1 MHPGCKKRVQMVDTE
16 GHAAAASSPEAAKAG
31 AVVDEVAHA
40 SLAEKRSLAIDHR
53 LVMSEVQL
61 LLAEK
66 RTAFALLRTGVTVSL
81 VPLSITTVLVAT
93 SGLWNPFEVM
103 WLLAPILVLA
113 GALFLLGVYLI
124 MHAWGHVRYVDRV
137 MHGLKQ
143 KDTLLEDLLYK
154 ERDRL
159 RELGH
164 LTHMDRIG
172 RLRRRLV

>member
-1 MHPGCKKRVQMVDTE
+1 MMDTD
-16 GHAAAASSPEAAKAG
+16 GGAPVSPEAAKAE
-31 AVVDEVAHA
+31 AVVEQVAHA
-40 SLAEKRSLAIDHR
+40 TLAEKRSLAIDHK

-66 RTAFALLRTGVTVSL
+66 RTAFALLRTGVSVSL
-81 VPLSITTVLVAT
+81 VPLSIWTVLVAT
-93 SGLWNPFEVM
+93 SRLWNPFEVM

-113 GALFLLGVYLI
+113 TALFLLGVALVL
-124 MHAWGHVRYVDRV
+124 HALGHVRHVDRV
-137 MHGLKQ
+137 MQGLRQ

-159 RELGH
+159 RGLGRITR
-164 LTHMDRIG
+164 LDRIP